1 MTIITKH
8 MNNKFYV
15 PILKAKFGEFQALA
29 KLNIHVSR
37 HVCPLIE
44 ITQITWDHQEKKI
57 PPTMEEHLNKIAK
70 KLIEHW
76 PLSRAFIDMGQI
88 AHLQADGNST
98 IEYFYKRLFER
109 GLTPLPVLRIN
120 SPTLLLGGISHIQTK
135 YNISQ
140 AGLRV
145 TLTDLSSP
153 QLKLNLDKAIAIQ
166 QAGISDIHLIIDLGA
181 PENFEDLDALT
192 DAIVS
197 RLENFPYFQE
207 WASVSI
213 CGSAYPKPDKIKKEI
228 NYFPR
233 HEWTLYGQIV
243 EQMTGKPFF
252 REVNFGD
259 YSIVAPG
266 HFDFDP
272 IRMNTA
278 AKMIYTT
285 TESYIFLKGKSLKHK
300 GFRQYIDQAS
310 EIVNADYYLGEQFS
324 AGDWQLKRCCTDQK
338 NTGTATT
345 WNWVGNNH
353 HITKV
358 VNDLFASR
366 SVVSYK

>member
-1 MTIITKH
+1 
-8 MNNKFYV
+8 MNNQFYV
-15 PILKAKFGEFQALA
+15 PILKAKYGEFQALG
-29 KLNIHVSR
+29 KLSIHVTP

-44 ITQITWDHQEKKI
+44 LTKVAYDHQEKKTPLTI
-57 PPTMEEHLNKIAK
+57 EEHLNKTAK

-76 PLSRAFIDMGQI
+76 PRSRAFIDMTQI

-98 IEYFYKRLFER
+98 IEYFYKRLFEK
-109 GLTPLPVLRIN
+109 GLTPLPVFRIN
-120 SPTLLLGGISHIQTK
+120 SPELLLEGIAKIQKK
-135 YNISQ
+135 YSITG
-140 AGLRV
+140 AGIRI

-153 QLKLNLDKAIAIQ
+153 QLKSNLDKAIAGQ
-166 QAGISDIHLIIDLGA
+166 SASISDIHLVIDLAA
-181 PENFEDLDALT
+181 PENFEDLDALS

-197 RLENFPYFQE
+197 RMEVFPYFQN
-207 WASVSI
+207 WASVSV
-213 CGSAYPKPDKIKKEI
+213 CSSAYPDPKLVKKEI

-233 HEWTLYGQIV
+233 HEWVLYGQIA
-243 EQMTGKPFF
+243 EEMHGKSFY
-252 REVNFGD
+252 REINYGD

-272 IRMNTA
+272 IRMTTA

-285 TESYIFLKGKSLKHK
+285 TENYIFLKGKSLKNK

-366 SVVSYK
+366 SVA